1 MKGLMNMKKTKKT
14 LESQMEHL
22 KKNLIEERNK
32 RHEVEEAN
40 RELCWSLDSILAC
53 LVLKYGGDAREL
65 SIGEVDISD
74 ALKKYSVCSTK
85 DDVNRQYIIRVKE
98 RINGSES

>member
-1 MKGLMNMKKTKKT
+1 MKNSKKT

-53 LVLKYGGDAREL
+53 LALKYGGDAREL
-65 SIGEVDISD
+65 SINEADIAT
-74 ALKKYSVCSTK
+74 ALKNYTVVSTK
-85 DDVNRQYIIRVKE
+85 DELNRQYIIKVRDK
-98 RINGSES
+98 INEPQS